1 METTITVQ
9 FMSTLMSART
19 QAHVFHLGTKG
30 PGSFAAHTAL
40 NGFYDG
46 FLDIVDGF
54 VESYQGK
61 YGIVSGWGNLGLQ
74 DFQSIE
80 QVIAYFTTLVAFIEK
95 VRTVAFQD
103 SYLQNQI
110 DEMIE
115 LIYSLLYKLT
125 NLQ

>member
-1 METTITVQ
+1 MEEIVSQ

-30 PGSFAAHTAL
+30 PGSFAAHKAL
-40 NGFYDG
+40 NEFYDS
-46 FLDIVDGF
+46 FLDVVDGF
-54 VESYQGK
+54 IESYQGK
-61 YGIVSGWGNLGLQ
+61 YGIVAGYGNLGLQ
-74 DFQSIE
+74 DFQSVE
-80 QVIAYFTTLVAFIEK
+80 QVRAYFVTLVAFIEK

-115 LIYSLLYKLT
+115 LNYSLLYKLT

>member
-1 METTITVQ
+1 MKQELTSQ
-9 FMSTLMSART
+9 FVSTLMSART

-30 PGSFAAHTAL
+30 PGSFAAHSAL
-40 NGFYDG
+40 NEFYDA
-46 FLDIVDGF
+46 FLNAIDGF

-61 YGIVSGWGNLGLQ
+61 YGIVSGWGNVGLQ
-74 DFQSIE
+74 DFQSTE
-80 QVIAYFTTLVAFIEK
+80 QVISYFNTLVAFIEK
-95 VRTVAFQD
+95 IRTVAFQD

-110 DEMIE
+110 DEMIQ

>member
-1 METTITVQ
+1 MREEVISQ
-9 FMSTLMSART
+9 FVSTLMSART

-30 PGSFAAHTAL
+30 LGSFAAHSAL
-40 NGFYDG
+40 NEFYDT
-46 FLDIVDGF
+46 FLGAVDGF

-61 YGIVSGWGNLGLQ
+61 YGIVSGWGNIGLQ
-74 DFQSIE
+74 DFQSTE
-80 QVIAYFTTLVAFIEK
+80 QVISYFTILVAFIEK
-95 VRTVAFQD
+95 VRTIAFQD

-110 DEMIE
+110 DEMIQ

>member
-1 METTITVQ
+1 MKQELTAQ
-9 FMSTLMSART
+9 FVSTLMSART

-30 PGSFAAHTAL
+30 PGSFAAHSAL
-40 NGFYDG
+40 NEFYDA
-46 FLDIVDGF
+46 FLNAIDGF

-61 YGIVSGWGNLGLQ
+61 YGIVSGWGNVGLQ
-74 DFQSIE
+74 DFQSTE
-80 QVIAYFTTLVAFIEK
+80 QVISYFNTLVAFIEK
-95 VRTVAFQD
+95 IRTVTFQD

-110 DEMIE
+110 DEMIQ

>member
-1 METTITVQ
+1 MKEELIIQ

-30 PGSFAAHTAL
+30 PGSFAAHSAL
-40 NGFYDG
+40 NEFYDA
-46 FLDIVDGF
+46 FLGTIDGF

-61 YGIVSGWGNLGLQ
+61 YGIVSGWGNVGLQ
-74 DFQSIE
+74 DFQSTE
-80 QVIAYFTTLVAFIEK
+80 QVISYFNTLVAFIEK
-95 VRTVAFQD
+95 VRTIVFQD
-103 SYLQNQI
+103 LYLQNQI
-110 DEMIE
+110 DEMIQ

>member
-1 METTITVQ
+1 MEAIVIQ

-30 PGSFAAHTAL
+30 PGSFAAHKAL
-40 NGFYDG
+40 NEFYDS
-46 FLDIVDGF
+46 FLDTVDGF

-61 YGIVSGWGNLGLQ
+61 YGIVSGWGNVGIQ
-74 DFQSIE
+74 DFQSVE
-80 QVIAYFTTLVAFIEK
+80 QVRAYFETLVAFIEK
-95 VRTVAFQD
+95 VRTVACQD

>member
-1 METTITVQ
+1 MENPIVSQ

-30 PGSFAAHTAL
+30 PGSFAAHKAL
-40 NGFYDG
+40 NEFYDD
-46 FLDIVDGF
+46 FLDVVDGF

-61 YGIVSGWGNLGLQ
+61 YGIVCGWGNVGLQ
-74 DFQSIE
+74 DFQSVE

-95 VRTVAFQD
+95 VRTIAFQD

-115 LIYSLLYKLT
+115 LNYSLLYKLT

>member
-1 METTITVQ
+1 MGEEIIIQ

-30 PGSFAAHTAL
+30 PGSFAAHKAL
-40 NGFYDG
+40 NEFYDE
-46 FLDIVDGF
+46 FLDVIDGF

-61 YGIVSGWGNLGLQ
+61 YGIVSGWGNVTLQ
-74 DFQSIE
+74 DFQSVE
-80 QVIAYFTTLVAFIEK
+80 QVRSYFTTLVALIEK
-95 VRTVAFQD
+95 IRTVAFQD

-110 DEMIE
+110 DEMVH

>member
-1 METTITVQ
+1 
-9 FMSTLMSART
+9 MSTLMSART

-30 PGSFAAHTAL
+30 PGSFAAHKAL
-40 NGFYDG
+40 NEFYDE

-61 YGIVSGWGNLGLQ
+61 YGIVNGWGNLGLQ
-74 DFQSIE
+74 DFQSTE
-80 QVIAYFTTLVAFIEK
+80 QVIAYFITLVAFIEK

-110 DEMIE
+110 DEMIQ

>member
-1 METTITVQ
+1 MEEIVSQ

-30 PGSFAAHTAL
+30 PGSFAAHKAL
-40 NGFYDG
+40 NEFYDE
-46 FLDIVDGF
+46 FLDVVDGF

-61 YGIVSGWGNLGLQ
+61 YGLVGGWGNLGLQ
-74 DFQSIE
+74 DFQSVE
-80 QVIAYFTTLVAFIEK
+80 QVRAYFTTLVTFIEK
-95 VRTVAFQD
+95 VRTVTFQD

-110 DEMIE
+110 DEMVH

>member
-1 METTITVQ
+1 MENTIVIQ

-40 NGFYDG
+40 NGFYDE

-74 DFQSIE
+74 DFQSVE
-80 QVIAYFTTLVAFIEK
+80 QVIAYFNTLVAFIEK

-110 DEMIE
+110 DEMIQ

>member
-1 METTITVQ
+1 
-9 FMSTLMSART
+9 MSTLMSART

-110 DEMIE
+110 DEMIH

>member
-1 METTITVQ
+1 MREEIITQ
-9 FMSTLMSART
+9 FVSTLMSART

-30 PGSFAAHTAL
+30 PGSFAAHSAL
-40 NGFYDG
+40 NEFYDA
-46 FLDIVDGF
+46 FLGAIDGF

-61 YGIVSGWGNLGLQ
+61 YGIINSWGNIGLQ
-74 DFQSIE
+74 NFQSTE
-80 QVIAYFTTLVAFIEK
+80 QVISYFSTLIAFIEK
-95 VRTVAFQD
+95 VRTIAFQD

-110 DEMIE
+110 DEMIQ

>member
-1 METTITVQ
+1 MENPIVIQ

-40 NGFYDG
+40 NEFYDE

-74 DFQSIE
+74 DFQSVE

-95 VRTVAFQD
+95 VRTVTFQD

-110 DEMIE
+110 DEMIH

>member
-1 METTITVQ
+1 MGEELIIQ

-30 PGSFAAHTAL
+30 PGSFAAHKAL
-40 NGFYDG
+40 NEFYDS
-46 FLDIVDGF
+46 FLDVVDGF

-61 YGIVSGWGNLGLQ
+61 YGIVNGWGNLGLQ
-74 DFQSIE
+74 DFQSVE
-80 QVIAYFTTLVAFIEK
+80 QVIAYFNTLVTFIEK

>member
-1 METTITVQ
+1 MGEELIIQ

-30 PGSFAAHTAL
+30 PGSFAAHKAL
-40 NGFYDG
+40 NEFYDE
-46 FLDIVDGF
+46 FLDVVDGF

-74 DFQSIE
+74 DFQSVE
-80 QVIAYFTTLVAFIEK
+80 QVIAYFNTLVTFIEK
-95 VRTVAFQD
+95 VRAVAFQD